1 MNAHWQELLG
11 NFAIVALF
19 VSVWTQMT
27 GRLEAWPSHLRSIT
41 YGCLMG
47 AGTIVLMSMPVQM
60 GPGRFVDLRFSL
72 LAVSGFFGGPLAG
85 LVTAGITAAARLYV
99 GGSGL
104 LPGMVGIFA
113 AAIVG
118 VAGSAFVRRRTIT
131 RWHLALFSAAT
142 ALSFLSAFLFSP
154 TPVSMASFVQFGLP
168 TATMLFVS
176 TLVVSCMIHQDNS
189 RRQVSR
195 ENFTYRAIIE
205 SLPDSLNAKDLDGR
219 FIAANPATAEIMHA
233 GSAAD
238 LIGRT
243 DYDFYPRET
252 ADTFRQDELNVLD
265 AQLPRLLEQ
274 KIVRHDGSTVWLST
288 QKTPLRNR
296 AGELVGLITH
306 NRDVTDRKRLE
317 LELAESQARLSVALT
332 QMSVALV
339 MFDRN
344 GRLIYSN
351 EQYDALFAEMAEVR
365 SPDANLRD
373 ILRTSAERGEQ
384 TGIAVDKIEQWLESI
399 RSGKQIDTDREV
411 LMADGRWMQIRVR
424 STLDGGILAVLSEI
438 SARKLAEQK
447 LADLNIQLELL
458 AMTDGLTGLMNRRAF
473 DKALDDEIARSR
485 RSRQPLG
492 LLMIDVDRFKSFND
506 TYGHLAGDA
515 CLRSIAASLKHNLR
529 STDLAARYGGEELAI
544 VLPDTTVAGALHL
557 AETLRLAV
565 RRMALAHS
573 GNAARVVTVSIGVCG
588 FEPDDELAGAE
599 DVIMRADAALY
610 AAKAAGRDRVHGPPL
625 EQLIKSLN
633 APRLSAVR

>member
-1 MNAHWQELLG
+1 MNAQWQDLLV

-27 GRLEAWPSHLRSIT
+27 GRLEAWPGYLRSIS

-47 AGTIVLMSMPVQM
+47 AGTIVLMSLPVEM

-72 LAVSGFFGGPLAG
+72 LALSGFFGGPLAG
-85 LVTAGITAAARLYV
+85 LVTASITGAARLYV
-99 GGSGL
+99 GGGGV
-104 LPGMVGIFA
+104 LPGMVGILA

-118 VAGSAFVRRRTIT
+118 VASSAFMRGRTTT
-131 RWHLALFSAAT
+131 RWHLVLFSAAT
-142 ALSFLSAFLFSP
+142 ALSFLSSFLFSLNP
-154 TPVSMASFVQFGLP
+154 ANVVHYGLP

-176 TLVVSCMIHQDNS
+176 TLVVSFTIHQDNS

-205 SLPDSLNAKDLDGR
+205 SLPDSLNAKDRDGR
-219 FIAANPATAEIMHA
+219 FIAANPATADIMHA
-233 GSAAD
+233 GSAVD

-252 ADTFRQDELNVLD
+252 ADIFRQDELNVLD
-265 AQLPRLLEQ
+265 AQVTRLLEQ
-274 KIVRHDGSTVWLST
+274 KIVRRDGTTVWLST

-306 NRDVTDRKRLE
+306 NRDITDRKRLE
-317 LELAESQARLSVALT
+317 LELAESQARLSIALT

-351 EQYDALFAEMAEVR
+351 EQYGALFADMAEVR
-365 SPDANLRD
+365 SPNANLRD
-373 ILRTSAERGEQ
+373 ILRASAERGEQ
-384 TGIAVDKIEQWLESI
+384 TGIPVDKIEQWLESI

-411 LMADGRWMQIRVR
+411 LMADGRWMQIRIR
-424 STLDGGILAVLSEI
+424 STLDCGILAVVSEI

-447 LADLNIQLELL
+447 LAELNIQLELL

-473 DKALDDEIARSR
+473 DKALNDEIARSR
-485 RSRQPLG
+485 RSRQPLS
-492 LLMIDVDRFKSFND
+492 LLMIDVDKFKSFND
-506 TYGHLAGDA
+506 TYGHLAGDT

-529 STDLAARYGGEELAI
+529 STDMIARYGGEELAI

-557 AETLRLAV
+557 AETLRLGV
-565 RRMALAHS
+565 RRMAVAHS
-573 GNAARVVTVSIGVCG
+573 RNAGRIVTVSIGVCG
-588 FEPDDELAGAE
+588 FEPDDELAAAE

-633 APRLSAVR
+633 APRLLAVR